1 MMLTLTLSA
10 SMKASDIKR
19 GGVVTIDGNTYVAQ
33 DVQVKTPSSRG
44 ATTLYKVTFRNVV
57 TKQKLDQTFRGEDVL
72 QDAELERRPVQ
83 LLFRD
88 SEGCTFMD
96 SDTYEQHTISN
107 ESLEG
112 ELPYL
117 LEGLEGLQLWVVDG
131 EVVGLSLPSTVEM
144 QIIECAPTMKGASAT
159 ARSKPATL
167 TTGLVVQV
175 PEYLAVGDRVRINTE
190 TGKFSSRA

>member
-1 MMLTLTLSA
+1 
-10 SMKASDIKR
+10 MKASDIKR
-19 GGVVTIDGNTYVAQ
+19 GVVVTIGGSTYLAQ

-44 ATTLYKVTFRNVV
+44 ATTLYKVTFRHVV
-57 TKQKLDQTFRGEDVL
+57 TKQKLDETFRGDDVV
-72 QDAELERRPVQ
+72 QEAALERRPVQ

-96 SDTYEQHTISN
+96 SETYEQHTLSN
-107 ESLEG
+107 EALEG

-117 LEGLEGLQLWVVDG
+117 LDGLEGLQLLVVDG
-131 EVVGLSLPSTVEM
+131 EVAGLALPSIVEM
-144 QIIECAPTMKGASAT
+144 DILECAPAMKGASAT
-159 ARSKPATL
+159 ARGKPATL

>member
-1 MMLTLTLSA
+1 
-10 SMKASDIKR
+10 MKACDIKR
-19 GGVVTIDGNTYVAQ
+19 GAVVTLDGLTYVAQ

-44 ATTLYKVTFRNVV
+44 ATTLYKVTFREVV
-57 TKQKLDQTFRGEDVL
+57 TKQKRDESFRGEDVV
-72 QDAELERRPVQ
+72 QEAELERRPVQ

-96 SDTYEQHTISN
+96 AESFEQHTLSN
-107 ESLEG
+107 EALEG

-117 LEGLEGLQLWVVDG
+117 LEGLEGMQLLVVNG
-131 EVVGLSLPSTVEM
+131 EVAGLSLPASVEM
-144 QIIECAPTMKGASAT
+144 EVIECAPTMKGASAT
-159 ARSKPATL
+159 ARTKPATL

-175 PEYLAVGDRVRINTE
+175 PEYIGVGDRVRINTE